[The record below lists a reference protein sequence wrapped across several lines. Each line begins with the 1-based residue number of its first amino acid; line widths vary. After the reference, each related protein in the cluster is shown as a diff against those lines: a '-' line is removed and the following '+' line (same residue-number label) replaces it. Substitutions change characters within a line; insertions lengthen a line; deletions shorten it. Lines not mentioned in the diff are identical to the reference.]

1 MVTIWNGIFP
11 HLIVNA
17 PKYQIRSIASVYIV
31 FCVCGETFRT
41 HFSPNLLNFFIR
53 YFLFVLCFH
62 LTTEKK
68 NATRNVA
75 FVLFSLLAKTNT
87 FPLTYINVITDILHQ
102 SERNDKMNIEER
114 ASDVFFLMKISSATE
129 TEHIF
134 RIIIMILFFFFFSLY
149 AHIKFVYRQFGAQFK
164 MKYWLCLQLV
174 HLIND
179 G

>member
-1 MVTIWNGIFP
+1 MWTRQN
-11 HLIVNA
+11 
-17 PKYQIRSIASVYIV
+17 IRFEALLQCISFFV
-31 FCVCGETFRT
+31 CVGKLFERTFRQI
-41 HFSPNLLNFFIR
+41 FLI
-53 YFLFVLCFH
+53 FLFVTFYLCCASIWQP
-62 LTTEKK
+62 KK
-68 NATRNVA
+68 KRNTKCCFCPV
-75 FVLFSLLAKTNT
+75 FPPRQNKHISTHIYKCNYGYFTPVWKKRQDEHRRTSLGCFL
-87 FPLTYINVITDILHQ
+87 
-102 SERNDKMNIEER
+102 
-114 ASDVFFLMKISSATE
+114 LMKISSATE